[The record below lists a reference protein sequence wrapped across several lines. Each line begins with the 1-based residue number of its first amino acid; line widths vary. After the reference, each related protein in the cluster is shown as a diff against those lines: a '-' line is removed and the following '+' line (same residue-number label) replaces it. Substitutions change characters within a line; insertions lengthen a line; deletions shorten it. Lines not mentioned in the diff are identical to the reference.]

1 MIELLS
7 TKQVI
12 IRIAAIIASAE
23 LLIMLA
29 LNFIP
34 YKLNPYFETLVN
46 VTLLAILSTPLIYS
60 WVIKPFVTARDE
72 ALEQIRKQAF
82 IDPLT
87 MLSNRRQLL
96 TQLDRVAASC
106 IRHKIYGALILI
118 DLDGFKLVNDEY
130 GHEAGDAVLIEFA
143 RRLKSSIRSE
153 DTASRLGG
161 DEFVILVDHLDA
173 DRKIAHDKVILIAE
187 KIISVVCQPV
197 EFMNSPM
204 EISASVSV
212 AVCLLGFEHESGES
226 LLRKADISMYR
237 AKKTGKGRI
246 AFAD

>member
-12 IRIAAIIASAE
+12 IRSAAIIASAK
-23 LLIMLA
+23 LLIMLT

-34 YKLNPYFETLVN
+34 YKLNPNFETLLDVA
-46 VTLLAILSTPLIYS
+46 LLAILSTPLIYG
-60 WVIKPFVTARDE
+60 WVIKPLVTARDD

-82 IDPLT
+82 TDPLT
-87 MLSNRRQLL
+87 MLANRRQLL

-106 IRHKIYGALILI
+106 IRHKIYGALMLI
-118 DLDGFKLVNDEY
+118 DLDGFKLLNDEY
-130 GHEAGDAVLIEFA
+130 GHEAGDALLVTFA

-161 DEFVILVDHLDA
+161 DEFVILVDHLDT
-173 DRKIAHDKVILIAE
+173 DRKIAHDKVMLIAE
-187 KIISVVCQPV
+187 KIISVACQPV
-197 EFMNSPM
+197 EFMNNPM
-204 EISASVSV
+204 EISASV
-212 AVCLLGFEHESGES
+212 AICLLGFEHESGES
-226 LLRKADISMYR
+226 MLRKADISMYR